1 VKKVFV
7 VSEFIDPDQNSTG
20 YFWSKIIQKLS
31 QSDAI
36 DKLHVVAPYP
46 SNEAYQYQ
54 KLYSDV
60 EFLMFPH
67 APYNKNSLG
76 ARIVGQFKQTYSFS
90 RILTRNLTKDTTVVS
105 GTNPLLLLLLLAVL
119 RLFIPFKW
127 YLLVHDIFPENLV
140 PAGLIKKESL
150 VFKLLNVIFN
160 RVYSRVDHLIV
171 IGRDMKDLLEK
182 RTGHQYITVIPNWV
196 DFDEVEVIPK
206 NESTII
212 KSLGWEDN
220 IVFQFFGNIGR
231 VQGISNLLVAI
242 DMVENPVAKFLFI
255 GGGAEVETVKCFVAD
270 NQNKDKVAYIG
281 ELCTQQRSLGL
292 SSCDIA
298 IVTLAEGMLGLGVPS
313 KAYFS
318 MAADKPILAIM
329 SDKAEVA
336 SMVKEHLIGW
346 VCPTNDPVAL
356 VKLINQICQDR
367 LSEINSSPRSVLQE
381 FYHQDRLLQKF
392 LDIVES

>member
-1 VKKVFV
+1 MKKVFV